1 MKWIHVKACFKSD
14 NMELAEELVSEI
26 FFDLGV
32 KGVVCEVPLPEPGDG
47 FGSNAIPQPIDH
59 SNSGYIP
66 DMESSKAF
74 LTNLNIKASKLENI
88 QVTITSTIVNDEDWA
103 ESWKDFFF
111 VTRITDTMVI
121 RPTWREYKQNP
132 GEIVIDLDPGMA
144 FGTGTHETTAM
155 CLALVEKYMRPGLSF
170 LDVGTGSGILM
181 IAAGKLGA
189 GKLEGLDNDE
199 VAVRIAGENLE
210 NNGISPKLFSI
221 SCTTLGS
228 YYHEKFDLMAAN
240 ILAEVIIDILPEIKS
255 RLAPDGIAILS
266 GIINL
271 WQDRV
276 KASLDSSGFSILE
289 TRITGEWLAM
299 AVTLEKP

>member
-1 MKWIHVKACFKSD
+1 MKWIHVKACFQSD

-32 KGVVCEVPLPEPGDG
+32 KGVVCEIPLPEPVDG
-47 FGSNAIPQPIDH
+47 FGSNAIPQPINH
-59 SNSGYIP
+59 SISGYIP

-74 LTNLNIKASKLENI
+74 LANLNIKASNLENI
-88 QVTITSTIVNDEDWA
+88 QVTITNTIVDDEDWA

-155 CLALVEKYMRPGLSF
+155 CLALVERYMGPGLSF

-199 VAVRIAGENLE
+199 VAVKIARENLE
-210 NNGISPKLFSI
+210 NNGISPELFSI
-221 SCTTLGS
+221 SCTTLES
-228 YYHEKFDLMAAN
+228 YSHEKFDLMAAN

-255 RLAPDGIAILS
+255 RLAPGGIAILS

-271 WQDRV
+271 WHDRV

-299 AVTLEKP
+299 AVTLEKN